1 MKCKIVQFDY
11 LQHESKCYFCSDKLE
26 GRPISCRLSDKVCC
40 SNYIVNFILCCCE
53 EIVSGN
59 LHISIRF
66 VVIWMLIGIYL
77 LLCRQMDNYAN
88 GLKMMMHLSVLL
100 TESMSPAKYV

>member
-40 SNYIVNFILCCCE
+40 SNYSYFYTL
-53 EIVSGN
+53 
-59 LHISIRF
+59 LHVSIRF
-66 VVIWMLIGIYL
+66 VVIRMLIGIYL
-77 LLCRQMDNYAN
+77 LLRRQTDNYAN

-100 TESMSPAKYV
+100 TESMSLTKYDRVSSHTYF